1 MILIPKNSNSI
12 MLTYSE
18 GNPSITAKT
27 FTLGGEVQTGTMQI
41 SQFHT
46 LKRELISIKNL
57 A

>member
-1 MILIPKNSNSI
+1 

-46 LKRELISIKNL
+46 LKGGTDFLSKILPELSSL
-57 A
+57 TF

>member
-1 MILIPKNSNSI
+1 

-27 FTLGGEVQTGTMQI
+27 FTLEGVVQTGTMQM

-46 LKRELISIKNL
+46 LKGTDFLSKILPELSSL
-57 A
+57 TF